1 MTKKPERQ
9 KPTTW
14 NIYKSASKAVWL
26 GALEAPDEAIAMEK
40 TSAEFKV
47 PANRPM
53 AIRR

>member
-1 MTKKPERQ
+1 MAKKPERQ
-9 KPTTW
+9 KPTIW
-14 NIYKSASKAVWL
+14 NIYKIASNAVWL
-26 GALEAPDEAIAMEK
+26 GTVEAPDEAAAMEK